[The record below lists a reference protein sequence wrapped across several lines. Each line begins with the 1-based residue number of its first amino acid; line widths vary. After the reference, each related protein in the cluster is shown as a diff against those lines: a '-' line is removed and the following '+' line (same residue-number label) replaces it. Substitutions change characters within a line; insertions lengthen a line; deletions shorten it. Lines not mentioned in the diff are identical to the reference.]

1 MIFAQINT
9 PIVTPSEQQSM
20 TFRCRP
26 SPKVMLICGLFFGT
40 CAAVIGQKASTNTK
54 GLILNGIIEFSPSG
68 ASTFYWVLTAL
79 SILFVL
85 AAGWMIVTTLVH
97 GVPDVVLTIE
107 AISFP
112 VGFPIK
118 RPFRL
123 PYAEI
128 TGLSQSEVSGQRILT
143 LHTAAKKH
151 HIALNWLGSKDAEVA
166 LTRELAQQLS
176 RDSAGSET

>member
-1 MIFAQINT
+1 M
-9 PIVTPSEQQSM
+9 
-20 TFRCRP
+20 
-26 SPKVMLICGLFFGT
+26 
-40 CAAVIGQKASTNTK
+40 
-54 GLILNGIIEFSPSG
+54 LNGIIELSPSS

-85 AAGWMIVTTLVH
+85 AAGWGTFTLWVH
-97 GVPDVVLTIE
+97 GVPDVVLTSE

-123 PYAEI
+123 PYSEI
-128 TGLSQSEVSGQRILT
+128 ISLSQSEVSGQRFLI

-151 HIALNWLGSKDAEVA
+151 HLVLNWLESKDAEVA

-176 RDSAGSET
+176 